1 MVMLPQQGVPM
12 GITANLVSNFFGGS
26 AGNTSGTADAASGLL
41 ALRLAQAEGAT
52 DKGIAREKKDPVTI
66 IALKQFDQAI
76 AKAKDVQAALQD
88 PRVLAVL
95 LPGLGLSD
103 QIQYPGL
110 VQKALLADP
119 KNPRGLL
126 ASLDPR
132 FTAAAK
138 TLDLRTKG
146 LAALKDPALRQTLT
160 DGYVQYQYQT
170 GLDAANPGI
179 SDALY
184 FLKNVKGETNIY
196 NILGNSVLHRVVTGA
211 LGLPNAIVV
220 QSVETQARAVTSR
233 LKLTD
238 LQDPRKLEKLAERYV
253 IAAAG
258 SGNTSLLSF
267 IA

>member
-1 MVMLPQQGVPM
+1 MR
-12 GITANLVSNFFGGS
+12 ITAELVSNLFGGS
-26 AGNTSGTADAASGLL
+26 AGSSAGAADAASGLL
-41 ALRLAQAEGAT
+41 ALKLAQAKGAT
-52 DKGIAREKKDPVTI
+52 EKGIARERKDPVTI
-66 IALKQFDQAI
+66 TALKQFDQAI
-76 AKAKDVQAALQD
+76 ARAKDVKSALQD

-103 QIQYPGL
+103 QMAYPGL

-119 KNPRGLL
+119 ADPKGLL

-138 TLDLRTKG
+138 TLDLHSKG
-146 LAALKDPALRQTLT
+146 LAGLKNAALRKTLT

-170 GLDAANPGI
+170 GLDATNPGI

-184 FLKNVKGETNIY
+184 FLKTAKGETNIY
-196 NILGNSVLHRVVTGA
+196 NILGNSVLRRVVTGA
-211 LGLPNAIVV
+211 LGLPNAMVV

-238 LQDPRKLEKLAERYV
+238 LQDPKKLQQLAERYV

-258 SGNTSLLSF
+258 SSTGSGGSSILSLL
-267 IA
+267 A

>member
-1 MVMLPQQGVPM
+1 MQL
-12 GITANLVSNFFGGS
+12 TADLVSNLFGGS
-26 AGNTSGTADAASGLL
+26 AGGTAPGGDAASGIA
-41 ALRLAQAEGAT
+41 ALKLAQTAGAAT
-52 DKGIAREKKDPVTI
+52 KGIARERKDPVTI
-66 IALKQFDQAI
+66 TALKQFQAAI
-76 AKAKDVQAALQD
+76 AKARDVKSALQD

-119 KNPRGLL
+119 ADPKGLL
-126 ASLDPR
+126 ASLDSR
-132 FTAAAK
+132 FSTAAK
-138 TLDLRTKG
+138 TLDLRARG
-146 LAALKDPALRQTLT
+146 LAGLKHPALQQTLT

-184 FLKNVKGETNIY
+184 FLKTAKGETNIY
-196 NILGNSVLHRVVTGA
+196 NILGNSVLRRVVTGA
-211 LGLPNAIVV
+211 LGLPDAMVV
-220 QSVETQARAVTSR
+220 QSVETQARAVTAR

-238 LQDPRKLEKLAERYV
+238 LQDPKKLEKLAERYV

-258 SGNTSLLSF
+258 SSSSGSSILSLL
-267 IA
+267 A

>member
-1 MVMLPQQGVPM
+1 MQLS
-12 GITANLVSNFFGGS
+12 TDLVSRLFGGTGS
-26 AGNTSGTADAASGLL
+26 TVMSGDAASGIA
-41 ALRLAQAEGAT
+41 ALKLAQTTSAAT
-52 DKGIAREKKDPVTI
+52 RGIARERQDPVTVT
-66 IALKQFDQAI
+66 ALKQFQAAI
-76 AKAKDVQAALQD
+76 AKARDVKTALQD

-103 QIQYPGL
+103 QIPYPGL

-119 KNPRGLL
+119 ADPRGLL

-132 FTAAAK
+132 FATAAR
-138 TLDLRTKG
+138 TRDLREKG
-146 LAALKDPALRQTLT
+146 LAGLKDAALQKTLT

-184 FLKNVKGETNIY
+184 FLKTAKGETNIY
-196 NILGNSVLHRVVTGA
+196 NILGNSVLRRVVTGA
-211 LGLPNAIVV
+211 LGLPDAMVV
-220 QSVETQARAVTSR
+220 QSVESQARAVTAR

-238 LQDPRKLEKLAERYV
+238 LQDPRKLAKLAERYV

-258 SGNTSLLSF
+258 NGTATGSPLLSL

>member
-1 MVMLPQQGVPM
+1 MQL
-12 GITANLVSNFFGGS
+12 TADIVSNLFGGS
-26 AGNTSGTADAASGLL
+26 AGGTATTGDAASGIA
-41 ALRLAQAEGAT
+41 ALKLAQTASAA
-52 DKGIAREKKDPVTI
+52 DRGIAREKKDPVTI
-66 IALKQFDQAI
+66 TALKQFQAAI
-76 AKAKDVQAALQD
+76 AKAKDVKTALQD

-103 QIQYPGL
+103 QIRYPGL

-119 KNPRGLL
+119 ADRKGLL
-126 ASLDPR
+126 ASLDAR

-138 TLDLRTKG
+138 TLDLRNKG
-146 LAALKDPALRQTLT
+146 LAGLKDATLQKTLT
-160 DGYVQYQYQT
+160 DGYVQYQYQV

-184 FLKNVKGETNIY
+184 FLKNAKGETNIY
-196 NILGNSVLHRVVTGA
+196 NILGNSVLRRVVTGA
-211 LGLPNAIVV
+211 LGLPDAMVV

-238 LQDPRKLEKLAERYV
+238 LQDPKKLEKLAERYI

-258 SGNTSLLSF
+258 SSSSGGGSSILSLL
-267 IA
+267 A

>member
-1 MVMLPQQGVPM
+1 MLPQQGAPM
-12 GITANLVSNFFGGS
+12 RITADLVSILFGGS
-26 AGNTSGTADAASGLL
+26 AGSSAGTGDAASGLL
-41 ALRLAQAEGAT
+41 ALKLARAKGAT
-52 DKGIAREKKDPVTI
+52 EKGIKQEKKDPVTVT
-66 IALKQFDQAI
+66 ALKQFDQAI
-76 AKAKDVQAALQD
+76 AKARDVKAALQD

-103 QIQYPGL
+103 QMQYPGL

-119 KNPRGLL
+119 KDQKGLL
-126 ASLDPR
+126 ASLDAR

-138 TLDLRTKG
+138 TLDLRAKG
-146 LAALKDPALRQTLT
+146 LAALKDPAMRQTLT

-184 FLKNVKGETNIY
+184 FLKNAKGETNIY
-196 NILGNSVLHRVVTGA
+196 NILGNSVLRRVVTGA
-211 LGLPNAIVV
+211 LGLPDAMVV

-233 LKLTD
+233 LKLAD

-253 IAAAG
+253 VAAAG
-258 SGNTSLLSF
+258 SGNTSLLSLL
-267 IA
+267 A